1 MLKVYTR
8 DLGKTA
14 ILCLQ
19 GRIVNGETA
28 VLRDAVNSKVDASLI
43 VLDLMRVNTIDAHGL
58 GVMLELREQI
68 QSKGAEL
75 KLMNPTNPV
84 SHVLEMTRLNTVFE
98 ITSQPEL
105 LTVGSHRRE
114 ATTMELASCTYF
126 KADEM
131 NAA

>member
-1 MLKVYTR
+1 LKVYTR
-8 DLGKTA
+8 DFGKTA

-28 VLRDAVNSKVDASLI
+28 VLRKAVNSKVDANLI
-43 VLDLMRVNTIDAHGL
+43 VLDLMRINTIDAHGL

-75 KLMNPTNPV
+75 KLMNPTKPV
-84 SHVLEMTRLNTVFE
+84 RDVLEITRLNTVFE
-98 ITSQPEL
+98 VTSKAEL

-114 ATTMELASCTYF
+114 ELTMELASC
-126 KADEM
+126 A
-131 NAA
+131 